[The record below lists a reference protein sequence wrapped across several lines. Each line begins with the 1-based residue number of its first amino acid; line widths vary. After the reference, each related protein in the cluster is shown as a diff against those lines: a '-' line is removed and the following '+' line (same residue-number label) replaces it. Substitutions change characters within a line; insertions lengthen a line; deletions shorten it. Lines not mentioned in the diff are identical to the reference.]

1 MITDGLPPP
10 SPPTHQCVLVESSR
24 QALPPL
30 LVVAVMHQEG
40 GLPGKYSRNRNGSV
54 DLGTMQINSSNIG
67 RIARTGYGARVID
80 QELGYRAATTIMN
93 DGCVNVSVGAWMLRS
108 CIDAMDGDLFRGV
121 GCYNSPNRK
130 YADKYAAQVLKRYAK
145 LRRRFLSYE
154 WY

>member
-10 SPPTHQCVLVESSR
+10 SPPTHQCVLVESGR

-40 GLPGKYSRNRNGSV
+40 GLPGRYSRNRNGTV
-54 DLGTMQINSSNIG
+54 DLGTMQINSSNIA
-67 RIARTGYGARVID
+67 RIAKTGYNTRVVD
-80 QELGYRAATTIMN
+80 YDLSYRTAHYIMN
-93 DGCVNVSVGAWMLRS
+93 DGCANVSVGAWMLRS
-108 CIDAMDGDLFRGV
+108 CIDAMKGNLFRGV

-145 LRRRFLSYE
+145 LRGRYLSYE